1 MYRKMRIP
9 ALLALL
15 AAVVLSTT
23 LLGCGAADT
32 GKQAANAA
40 KEPATQVPQQAS
52 TSAKPATPKPGATP
66 TAETTEVENAFNNLV
81 KLAPVHLKS
90 AFVTKKGEKVQSSVS
105 YEADVDAKGNQHLK
119 LMSGDGDP
127 VELYVVDGKMYVGA
141 GEGQFVMAGDVE
153 KDAGFAFLAIYGGAY
168 LLAFNELKDAKL
180 VGSEAVGPWQANKY
194 QVNLNLASFGAAG
207 LVAGAQGAQ
216 WQYQGFAW
224 IEPTKQALVKA
235 TADWSGKAAGAAET
249 ESYHS
254 EFLASKGT
262 VTEIKAPEGVL
273 GLGG

>member
-1 MYRKMRIP
+1 MYKTTRTAIV
-9 ALLALL
+9 LGLL
-15 AAVVLSTT
+15 AAVVVST
-23 LLGCGAADT
+23 LLSGCG
-32 GKQAANAA
+32 GGGGAA
-40 KEPATQVPQQAS
+40 KEPATQVPQAGQPP
-52 TSAKPATPKPGATP
+52 TQPPTAKPAATQAP
-66 TAETTEVENAFNNLV
+66 ATTDLQNAFDNLV

-90 AFVTKKGEKVQSSVS
+90 AFVAKKGEAVQSSVS

-119 LMSGDGDP
+119 LMSGNDGAM
-127 VELYVVDGKMYVGA
+127 EIYVVDGKMYIGA

-153 KDAGFAFLAIYGGAY
+153 KGAGFAFLAVYGGAY

-194 QVNLNLASFGAAG
+194 QVNMNLASFGAAG
-207 LVAGAQGAQ
+207 LAAGAQGAQ

-235 TADWSGKAAGAAET
+235 TVDWSGKAAGAAET

-262 VTEIKAPEGVL
+262 VTEIKAPEGAL